1 MLERTL
7 VVVKPDGVRRRLVG
21 EVLGSLL
28 REGLRV
34 SRLLSARFPR
44 TAWEEFYRDHRGRP
58 YFQDLVDFMASGE
71 VVALVVEGKDAVPRV
86 RALVGP
92 ADGSGP
98 GTLRN
103 RLRLKGRPLR
113 ENVVHASDSVGAA
126 KREIAILFG
135 RDREFRPNRGFP
147 TDRKKDNIVLGTS

>member
-1 MLERTL
+1 MERTL

-28 REGLRV
+28 REELRV

-44 TAWEEFYRDHRGRP
+44 TTWEEFYRDHRGQP

-71 VVALVVEGKDAVPRV
+71 VVAIIVEGKDAVCRV
-86 RALVGP
+86 RTMIGP

-113 ENVVHASDSVGAA
+113 ENVVHASDSDEAA
-126 KREIAILFG
+126 EREIGILFG
-135 RDREFRPNRGFP
+135 GVRVVRAEGSVKTAPGEGLL
-147 TDRKKDNIVLGTS
+147 KG